1 VPVPKSPVPAGARPR
16 RDLPTPDG
24 GRDTGNCDS
33 NDSLVAMR
41 CPRLFRLVKTQG
53 GLDVPEAS
61 NVEVAHKLSEQEESE
76 QRRKHRWEEIAEVIE
91 VLILATGRRE
101 LRAGGDF
108 PSR

>member
-1 VPVPKSPVPAGARPR
+1 
-16 RDLPTPDG
+16 
-24 GRDTGNCDS
+24 
-33 NDSLVAMR
+33 MR